1 MKHDLKAGTNGNAK
15 PAAKPRKKR
24 TLRTTTKKETTR
36 KQRAKMQKK
45 ESQPKISPSLR
56 MSRPRTRLEASNEG
70 EKTHLMATMTKKI
83 RDYDLSLS
91 NKPPQVTD
99 GV

>member
-1 MKHDLKAGTNGNAK
+1 M
-15 PAAKPRKKR
+15 
-24 TLRTTTKKETTR
+24 
-36 KQRAKMQKK
+36 AKMQKK

-56 MSRPRTRLEASNEG
+56 MSRPRTRLEAPNEG
-70 EKTHLMATMTKKI
+70 EMTHLMATTTKKI
-83 RDYDLSLS
+83 RDYDLSSS

>member
-1 MKHDLKAGTNGNAK
+1 MKHDLEAGTNGNAK

-24 TLRTTTKKETTR
+24 TLRTTTKETTR

-70 EKTHLMATMTKKI
+70 EKMHLMATTTKKI
-83 RDYDLSLS
+83 RDYDLSSS